1 MCETTMHV
9 GGVRVRWNILYT
21 DRDRIHLQFT
31 MWILPLC
38 CRHNVKQSWLKKN
51 WGAKTNHLVR
61 LKKNPVKAKIK
72 ALQRLTMDCFHFLN
86 DDKNW
91 NVFRYD
97 TSVIGFSIPVHLQNL
112 FSFWFF
118 SSANMNIML
127 TTVVKTHHLSRVY
140 GDVGVR
146 LKTTRL

>member
-9 GGVRVRWNILYT
+9 GWVSVRWNILYT
-21 DRDRIHLQFT
+21 DRDRIRLQFT

-38 CRHNVKQSWLKKN
+38 CRHNVKQSWLKKLRRQN
-51 WGAKTNHLVR
+51 KSTVHLVR
-61 LKKNPVKAKIK
+61 LKKKVKAKIN

-97 TSVIGFSIPVHLQNL
+97 ICHWLFNPCPPSNFILILVFQQRQHEHYADNGSKNTPFKQSVWQCGCQAEN
-112 FSFWFF
+112 
-118 SSANMNIML
+118 N
-127 TTVVKTHHLSRVY
+127 
-140 GDVGVR
+140 
-146 LKTTRL
+146 